1 MINLLLLGCSDNMI
15 AYPVEKETEGNIIED
30 TATFDVVATTPDSQ
44 QEDEHVEEVQEP
56 IDEEPIEDTGYED
69 TGSYEEV
76 IEESETEEVSEE
88 TDEEEQEEVV
98 EEEIEDAVVDDNPC
112 DDTSSEVE
120 EEVIEEEITTP
131 SNTDNFNYSDDIAAS
146 SSPHWERLWY
156 ASDWGW
162 DIVDA
167 QGDLG
172 CGLTNGYI
180 DCDCWTNNNCA
191 YDISQHIPFQQFV
204 DLAVSEYWVCAID
217 SVGSIFC
224 FSEGGE
230 SYSPPAASNPYV
242 DVVISGDNVCGL
254 DETGYI
260 YCFDVNA
267 GGLTYNDVNTYK
279 VIEGHGTVFC
289 AVHSNGLGITCIDA
303 SDMTVTYDHQFGYE
317 IIGFDSHY
325 TSYCYTY
332 LDGNGMQATNC
343 GWVDNP
349 NQNSFQYCLD
359 HSPHQYYYDF
369 FTNNI
374 DLTNIEVGHDWAAVW
389 DSQTQTEI
397 TWGGYLD
404 INGGYYDNSTIVN
417 NGYYTHGGCNYY
429 WGN

>member
-1 MINLLLLGCSDNMI
+1 MITFLLLTACSDRMI
-15 AYPVEKETEGNIIED
+15 AYPVEKNQNDDVNDGNILEAVDSTHQQNDTAIYTEVEEPENEQPDEDDFIDTGYSDDTGVDEVIED
-30 TATFDVVATTPDSQ
+30 TF
-44 QEDEHVEEVQEP
+44 EEN
-56 IDEEPIEDTGYED
+56 DDNSLEDTDYED
-69 TGSYEEV
+69 TGSYEEEI
-76 IEESETEEVSEE
+76 IE
-88 TDEEEQEEVV
+88 DEP
-98 EEEIEDAVVDDNPC
+98 EEI
-112 DDTSSEVE
+112 
-120 EEVIEEEITTP
+120 IEEEPVVVIV
-131 SNTDNFNYSDDIAAS
+131 DNFNYSDDIAAS

-167 QGDLG
+167 QEDLG
-172 CGLTNGYI
+172 CGLVNGYI

-191 YDISQHIPFQQFV
+191 NDISQHIPFQQFV
-204 DLAVSEYWVCAID
+204 DLAVAGYWVCAID
-217 SVGSIFC
+217 NVGSIFC

-230 SYSPPAASNPYV
+230 TYSPPAAANPYV

-254 DETGYI
+254 DESGYI
-260 YCFDVNA
+260 YCFDINA

-289 AVHSNGLGITCIDA
+289 AVHSDGLEITCIDT
-303 SDMTVTYDHQFGYE
+303 SNMTVTYNHQFAYE
-317 IIGFDSHY
+317 IIGFDSYH

-343 GWVDNP
+343 GWVDSP

-359 HSPHQYYYDF
+359 NSPHQYYYDF
-369 FTNNI
+369 FSNNT
-374 DLTNIEVGHDWAAVW
+374 DLTNIEVGQDWAAVW